1 MPRATRRIS
10 RTSRVSAARH
20 DIATTP
26 SAAASRTPI
35 ALANE
40 APRRIHHHDAGG
52 QPAHDGNGG
61 EPLDERTRAGDL
73 PGELV
78 EHLRD
83 GAGAE
88 PQAQHSHRRGR
99 YEAAEPSHSH
109 RTDH

>member
-10 RTSRVSAARH
+10 RTSWVSAARH

-26 SAAASRTPI
+26 SAAASSTPI

-40 APRRIHHHDAGG
+40 HPRRIHHQEAGG

-73 PGELV
+73 PGELI

-83 GAGAE
+83 GAGAD
-88 PQAQHSHRRGR
+88 PQAQDGHRRGR
-99 YEAAEPSHSH
+99 YQPA
-109 RTDH
+109 